1 MNSLSLRHF
10 LCTALLIASA
20 LFAEAVPVITVSD
33 ATGREAAPVDLG
45 ADTMIEFPIA
55 LTEGAGPNTYLEYT
69 LHRGSRDYPAL
80 GGAAYLYDYD
90 KGEVA
95 GGATLMREGL
105 VFLHQGSTSATLRFH
120 LKPDLYREG
129 EEAFELRLGARNSTL
144 ARPYATGRITE
155 IVSDPWVV
163 LPFRVN
169 PNVVLLDVRQIHG
182 HGQTTNINIIRLTDN
197 GTLGNGPFPVAVA
210 DLTGDGTPE
219 IFVGSGG
226 GVRSRYFIVDGTSA
240 GWWRG
245 QEAIVLAEFTPF
257 ADDTWAVY
265 LAAADVNG
273 DGFADVITG
282 QGQGSPGRVTA
293 WDIHAFRAG
302 AFPIPR
308 LYDTLP
314 YTDGF
319 TGGTRVAAADFTGDG
334 RAEIVMGNG
343 PGKFS
348 YVVTV
353 NVNSQGGPQFLP
365 GIFAYGFDFMGGVY
379 LAAGDWDGD
388 GRPEIITGAGDGGGP
403 HVRIFNA
410 LTAEPVGGYFQR
422 LGSNGVRVAAPLH
435 RYDGRSGILGFLPD
449 DKSIW
454 LRESSAT
461 SDELWNVTPGDSH
474 IAASDPP
481 REPAWPALPPLVK
494 PSLTITLT
502 GETPNRT
509 KITFPS
515 VPGIWYD
522 LEGGGLQ
529 WWDYIRSSPGPGGEL
544 SFVDSLYSPY
554 YYYRVRAV
562 RVED

>member
-1 MNSLSLRHF
+1 VLF
-10 LCTALLIASA
+10 LAAA
-20 LFAEAVPVITVSD
+20 VMAGAVPVITVSD

-45 ADTMIEFPIA
+45 ADTIIEFPIA

-69 LHRGSRDYPAL
+69 LHRGSRDFPAL
-80 GGAAYLYDYD
+80 GGAAYLYDYHQ
-90 KGEVA
+90 GEVA

-105 VFLHQGSTSATLRFH
+105 VFIHQGSTSARLRFR
-120 LKPDLYREG
+120 LRPDLYREG
-129 EEAFELRLGARNSTL
+129 EEAFELRL
-144 ARPYATGRITE
+144 
-155 IVSDPWVV
+155 VV

-197 GTLGNGPFPVAVA
+197 GSLGNGPFPVAVA

-314 YTDGF
+314 YSDGF

-343 PGKFS
+343 PGRFS
-348 YVVTV
+348 YVLTV
-353 NVNSQGGPQFLP
+353 NANAPGGPQFLP

-379 LAAGDWDGD
+379 PAAGDWNGD
-388 GRPEIITGAGDGGGP
+388 GTPEIITGAGDGGGP

-410 LTAEPVGGYFQR
+410 LTATPLDGYFQR

-461 SDELWNVTPGDSH
+461 TDELWNVTPGDSH
-474 IAASDPP
+474 IAACDPP
-481 REPAWPALPPLVK
+481 REPAWPALPQLVK
-494 PSLTITLT
+494 PTLTITLT

-515 VPGIWYD
+515 VPGLWYD

-544 SFVDSLYSPY
+544 SFVNNLFSPH
-554 YYYRVRAV
+554 YYYRIRAV
-562 RVED
+562 RVEE